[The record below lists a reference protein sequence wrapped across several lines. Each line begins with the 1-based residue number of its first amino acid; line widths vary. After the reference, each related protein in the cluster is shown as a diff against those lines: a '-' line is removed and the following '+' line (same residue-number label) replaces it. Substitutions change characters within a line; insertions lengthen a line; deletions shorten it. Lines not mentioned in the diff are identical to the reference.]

1 MSDRVFR
8 IKYGVYAQ
16 RLRDMGI
23 TQGDLADK
31 AGTSP
36 QHLSDIVTG
45 RKPRVSAAIAFAV
58 AEAMGMAPG
67 DLFELV
73 PATKATGPKEFAAAA
88 LPA

>member
-8 IKYGVYAQ
+8 IKYGIYAQ

-45 RKPRVSAAIAFAV
+45 RKPRVSAAIAFAI
-58 AEAMGMAPG
+58 AEAMSMQPSE
-67 DLFELV
+67 LFELV
-73 PATKATGPKEFAAAA
+73 PATKATRPKEFAAAA
-88 LPA
+88 L